1 MTWSIKKSANLYKK
15 VLLISAAGLIKV
27 TFIELFL
34 YVCVILILK
43 SSSPYLQNILSA
55 FLYVIAS
62 TKVENAGY
70 HPVKS

>member
-1 MTWSIKKSANLYKK
+1 MAWSIKKSTNLYKK

-27 TFIELFL
+27 TFIEQFL

-43 SSSPYLQNILSA
+43 SSSHYLQNILSA

-62 TKVENAGY
+62 DE
-70 HPVKS
+70 S